1 MDMDTDTD
9 TDILPDIVV
18 DVMGETCPIPLVE
31 MRKAV
36 MRAQKSQVI
45 EVRGSHPASKKE
57 IPMAVNSLNLELLA
71 VTDEPDGS
79 WRIFIKK

>member
-1 MDMDTDTD
+1 MDTD
-9 TDILPDIVV
+9 IRPDIVV

-36 MRAQKSQVI
+36 MRAQKGQVI
-45 EVRGSHPASKKE
+45 EVRGSHGASKKE
-57 IPMAVNSLNLELLA
+57 IPMAVDSLNLELLA

-79 WRIFIKK
+79 WKIYIKK

>member
-1 MDMDTDTD
+1 MEPDFR
-9 TDILPDIVV
+9 PDIVV

-36 MRAQKSQVI
+36 MRAQKGQVI
-45 EVRGSHPASKKE
+45 EVRGSHGASKKE

-71 VTDEPDGS
+71 VTDDPDGS
-79 WRIFIKK
+79 WKIYIKK

>member
-1 MDMDTDTD
+1 MGADYR
-9 TDILPDIVV
+9 PDIVV

-36 MRAQKSQVI
+36 MRAEKGQVI
-45 EVRGSHPASKKE
+45 EVKGSHGASKKE

-79 WRIFIKK
+79 WRIFIRK